1 MPMNEARITVP
12 RSARYCILGD
22 ENGTRSPRQVWF
34 VLHGYA
40 QMAPRFI
47 RNFEVLDDGNHVV
60 VAPEGLSRFYLP
72 GTSGHSDRVGA
83 SWMTREDR
91 LSEIGDYVHYLDLVY
106 DAIFARVDRASTD
119 LVVLGFSQGVATACR
134 WITMSANGVRADHVI
149 LWSAEIPPELDLDAA
164 RTALHGRLTLVRGA
178 TDELVADQLMVAQ
191 GERLRRHGI
200 AHRLETFDGGH
211 HLDPAVI
218 KRLSETTPLLAP

>member
-1 MPMNEARITVP
+1 MHEARITVP
-12 RSARYCILGD
+12 RSARYFILGD
-22 ENGTRSPRQVWF
+22 EKLTRLPRQVWF

-40 QMAPRFI
+40 QIAPRFI
-47 RNFEVLDDGNHVV
+47 RHFEVLDDGKHVV
-60 VAPEGLSRFYLP
+60 LAPEGLSRFYLP

-91 LSEIGDYVHYLDLVY
+91 LSEIGDYVRYLDLVY
-106 DAIFARVDRASTD
+106 DAIFTRIDRASTD

-134 WITMSANGVRADHVI
+134 WITMSTKGVRPDHVI

-164 RTALHGRLTLVRGA
+164 HTALDGRVTLVRGSG
-178 TDELVADQLMVAQ
+178 DELVTAQLMTEQ

-200 AHRLETFDGGH
+200 AHRFETFDGGH